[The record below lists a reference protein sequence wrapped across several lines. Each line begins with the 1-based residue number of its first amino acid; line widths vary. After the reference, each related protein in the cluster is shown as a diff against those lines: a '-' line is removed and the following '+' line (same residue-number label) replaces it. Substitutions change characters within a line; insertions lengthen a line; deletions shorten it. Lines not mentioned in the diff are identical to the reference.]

1 MRQKELKTADWQR
14 NLKIAWIGTF
24 FTGASF
30 SIVMPFMALYVE
42 ELGVKGAMVE
52 WYAGL
57 SVALSALASA
67 LVSLVWGR
75 LADRYGRKPMMIR
88 ASMVM
93 TFTMGGLAFVPNVF
107 WMLFL
112 RILNGL
118 FAGYVPN
125 ATALIASQ
133 APQQRSGYALGTLS
147 TGLTAGVLIGPLLGG
162 ALSEA
167 FGMRGTFLLVGLI
180 LFICCLLTIFGLRE
194 DFQPIEKGEM
204 MSLSQVFA
212 KIPSKSLLIG
222 LFVTS
227 MIIQISAQSIAPI
240 LALYIRYLGQSD
252 NILFY
257 SGLIVSAMG
266 FSSLLSTPY
275 LGRLGDRIG
284 NHRLLLMGLFYSF
297 LLYFLCGFAGSAL
310 QLGLLRFAY
319 GFGVGALMPSVNSL
333 LTKMTPKEGISRI
346 FSFNQS
352 FSYIGQVLGPFVGSA
367 VATGLGYRWVFFV
380 TAAIVFGNFV
390 WSLIIFRK
398 SLGVKN
404 IGESKNQFKV

>member
-67 LVSLVWGR
+67 LVSPVWGR

-93 TFTMGGLAFVPNVF
+93 TFTMGGLALVPNVF
-107 WMLFL
+107 WLLFL
-112 RILNGL
+112 RTLNGL

-133 APQQRSGYALGTLS
+133 VPQNRSGYALGTLS

-162 ALSEA
+162 TLSEA

-194 DFQPIEKGEM
+194 DFQPVEKGEM
-204 MSLSQVFA
+204 MTLSQVFA
-212 KIPSKSLLIG
+212 RIPSKSMLIG

-227 MIIQISAQSIAPI
+227 MIIQISAQSIAPM
-240 LALYIRYLGQSD
+240 LALYIRYLGQRE

-275 LGRLGDRIG
+275 LGKLGDRIG

-310 QLGLLRFAY
+310 QLGILRFAY

-380 TAAIVFGNFV
+380 TAMIVSGNFV

-404 IGESKNQFKV
+404 IGES